1 MPTNW
6 TMWKKRLI
14 PVNIHSPKA
23 EQNRNR
29 KYEQTDDN

>member
-6 TMWKKRLI
+6 TMWKKWLI
-14 PVNIHSPKA
+14 PVNIHSPQT